1 MSLTEQVLQ
10 ILREVNEKLDA
21 VMARLT
27 ALENRI
33 IEVEEPEPEDVEAY
47 MEAERD

>member
-33 IEVEEPEPEDVEAY
+33 IEVEEPEDVEAY